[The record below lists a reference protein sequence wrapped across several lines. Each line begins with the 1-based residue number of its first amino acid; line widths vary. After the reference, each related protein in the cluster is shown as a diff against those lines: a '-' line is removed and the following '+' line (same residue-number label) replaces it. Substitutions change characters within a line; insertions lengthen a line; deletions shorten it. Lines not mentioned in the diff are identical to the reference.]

1 MLKEG
6 DPAPAFVLADAD
18 MDMFDSASLKGKNAV
33 LFFYPKDDTPG
44 CTIEAVEF
52 SDKEDGFCSADCEV
66 LGVSRDDC
74 LSHADFR
81 DKHGLALRLLAD
93 TEGEV
98 CRAYGVLQ
106 EKHREGE
113 TVGRLAIQRS
123 TFIIDREGIVR
134 HAFYGVNP
142 RGHAAE
148 VLKLVRQLCKGK

>member
-6 DPAPAFVLADAD
+6 DAAPAFVLADAD
-18 MDMFDSASLKGKNAV
+18 MELFDSTTLMGRHAV

-44 CTIEAVEF
+44 CITEAVEF
-52 SDKEDGFCSADCEV
+52 SDKEDGFSSTDCEV
-66 LGVSRDDC
+66 LGISRDDC
-74 LSHADFR
+74 LSHAEFR
-81 DKHGLALRLLAD
+81 DKHGLALKLLAD

-98 CRAYGVLQ
+98 CRLFGVLQ

-113 TVGRLAIQRS
+113 TAGRLTIQRS
-123 TFIIDREGIVR
+123 TFILDREGIVR

-148 VLKLVRQLCKGK
+148 VLKLVRQLCKGN